1 MEKKWEKEGNWKKQ
15 KKQKKKWYLHPQG
28 RLSWL
33 IYTLYNANR
42 ALYIKDKKT
51 PVSFG
56 QNTYVKVDKDNV
68 KNVICVK
75 CVNQAHV

>member
-1 MEKKWEKEGNWKKQ
+1 MKKKWEKDNWKKN
-15 KKQKKKWYLHPQG
+15 KQKKKWYLHPQG

-42 ALYIKDKKT
+42 ALYIKDKKK

-56 QNTYVKVDKDNV
+56 QNTYAKVDKDNV

>member
-1 MEKKWEKEGNWKKQ
+1 MTWKKKWEKDNWKKTN
-15 KKQKKKWYLHPQG
+15 KKRNGIFTLKEGYLDSSTPF
-28 RLSWL
+28 
-33 IYTLYNANR
+33 ITP
-42 ALYIKDKKT
+42 LYIKDKKK

-56 QNTYVKVDKDNV
+56 QNTYAKVDKDNV